1 MLNFFKHKS
10 YHQVTTFQ
18 LFLMAIVTGVISA
31 SVVMINNHAMEY
43 LQLPIVQQD
52 ASGSCVNVLSF
63 RNGEV
68 YTCQDVDM
76 ILRKYRTKKV
86 ESNDGDS
93 NVQMHEVQTD

>member
-31 SVVMINNHAMEY
+31 SVIMINSHAMEY

-52 ASGSCVNVLSF
+52 TAGACVNVLSF
-63 RNGEV
+63 KNGEV
-68 YTCQDVDM
+68 YTCDDVDT
-76 ILRKYRTKKV
+76 ILRKYRIKKV
-86 ESNDGDS
+86 E
-93 NVQMHEVQTD
+93 E